1 MGCGF
6 RFTVNAIVLFVGILS
21 CCNIS
26 SAQIAAFIYTIDVKH
41 KPSSSDVRLRDGL
54 PVGVEASVLLRDTG
68 LREDQIAYFG
78 SFTFGDV
85 RSTSV
90 CVALSTEPTPRL
102 FVDLDRNRKLTSNE
116 LIASNDSSSG
126 GPWAL
131 DLVPELTDGN
141 GTTPPASNRLE
152 LRFDSE
158 ARHMIQLSAGCMK
171 GETEFAGE
179 PIKAI
184 KLDRDAN
191 GLWNDAA
198 DRLLLDLNGD
208 GRFDPIIERFS
219 TAGIQTIRGRLVAIG
234 LDKQGLRLDI
244 REIREK
250 GFLKPTL
257 ALNDTS
263 AKIEMLEVE
272 IESQAGIL
280 FRATLEQKE
289 IEVPVGEYHIKSLR
303 TTVRGE
309 SGCFQFV
316 FLRSGDGGDP
326 VRVDPD
332 STKEIELLG
341 DLELASS
348 LDSVKSGTDRSLLL
362 MPSFNSQSGLYLA
375 GSKFGD
381 SAAVNEN
388 LLRVEC
394 VERGRSIGGG
404 TSGFS

>member
-1 MGCGF
+1 MRRGYWC
-6 RFTVNAIVLFVGILS
+6 TINSIALLVGIFV
-21 CCNIS
+21 CCDIS
-26 SAQIAAFIYTIDVKH
+26 SAQKATFSYTLDIKQ
-41 KPSSSDVRLRDGL
+41 KSSSSDVRLRDGL
-54 PVGVEASVLLRDTG
+54 PAGVDASVLLHDTG
-68 LREDQIAYFG
+68 LREDQVAFFG

-90 CVALSTEPTPRL
+90 CVALSAEPTPRL

-116 LIASNDSSSG
+116 LIASNNQAV
-126 GPWAL
+126 GPWTL

-141 GTTPPASNRLE
+141 GATPPTSNRLE

-158 ARHMIQLSAGCMK
+158 ARLMIQTSVGCMK
-171 GETEFAGE
+171 GEIEFAGE
-179 PIKAI
+179 PIKAMM
-184 KLDRDAN
+184 LDRDAN

-198 DRLLLDLNGD
+198 DRLVLDLNGD
-208 GRFDPIIERFS
+208 GRFDPITERFS
-219 TAGIQTIRGRLVAIG
+219 TAGMQTIRGRLVAIG